1 MFERKDQSGAKIAK
15 TSVIGIDILPNLR
28 KRLFGELSYNKGLKC
43 TVINL
48 VDIYRFYNIVI

>member
-28 KRLFGELSYNKGLKC
+28 KRLFGALSYQL
-43 TVINL
+43 
-48 VDIYRFYNIVI
+48 